1 MSLLVAF
8 LPDQAFVL
16 VFAGVGLALIVGL
29 LSRRAAFNILGG
41 VVLLLLLAP
50 FIEMLIDGLPGWVVL
65 ALLVGVMLSS
75 LRALSSLLLGRRAAD
90 HMVGQLAAGLVL
102 GIFRLAFAPVRW
114 VLRRI

>member
-50 FIEMLIDGLPGWVVL
+50 FELRHEHWAKP
-65 ALLVGVMLSS
+65 
-75 LRALSSLLLGRRAAD
+75 LRAERELYYA
-90 HMVGQLAAGLVL
+90 
-102 GIFRLAFAPVRW
+102 
-114 VLRRI
+114 